1 MEMIDSLWNL
11 FYSFL
16 KVGSFSFGGAYS
28 LIPLIEKEVVANH
41 QWITNDEFL
50 KVLGMVEIFPGA
62 ISIKFATY
70 TGYKVAGVPGAI
82 VANVGNL
89 FTPALLIVLSSYF
102 IGYIEN
108 NAYLLKSFTAIK
120 YAIAGM
126 IIAIMFQYV
135 FKNGVGYK
143 EIIFLSVGIVM
154 YAVFKLHPIV
164 IIVTS
169 AILGMLIL

>member
-1 MEMIDSLWNL
+1 MEMLDSLWNL
-11 FYSFL
+11 FFSFL
-16 KVGSFSFGGAYS
+16 KVGSFSFGGAYY

-82 VANVGNL
+82 VANLGNM
-89 FTPALLIVLSSYF
+89 FTPAILIVLST
-102 IGYIEN
+102 YIFNYVEN
-108 NAYLLKSFTAIK
+108 NTYLVKSLTAIK
-120 YAIAGM
+120 YAVAGM
-126 IIAIMFQYV
+126 IVVIMFQYV
-135 FKNGVGYK
+135 FKSGVGYK
-143 EIIFLSVGIVM
+143 EIIFLSFGIIM

-164 IIVTS
+164 VIIIS
-169 AILGMLIL
+169 AILGLLIL

>member
-1 MEMIDSLWNL
+1 MEMLDSLWNL

-89 FTPALLIVLSSYF
+89 FTPSVLIIFSTYVV
-102 IGYIEN
+102 
-108 NAYLLKSFTAIK
+108 KSFTAIK
-120 YAIAGM
+120 YAVAGM
-126 IIAIMFQYV
+126 IVVIMFQYV
-135 FKNGVGYK
+135 FKSGVGYK
-143 EIIFLSVGIVM
+143 EIIFLSLGIIL

-164 IIVTS
+164 VIIIS
-169 AILGMLIL
+169 AILGILIL

>member
-1 MEMIDSLWNL
+1 MLDSLWNL
-11 FYSFL
+11 FFSFL

-50 KVLGMVEIFPGA
+50 KVLGMVEIIPGA

-70 TGYKVAGVPGAI
+70 TGYKVAGIPGAI
-82 VANVGNL
+82 VANIGNL
-89 FTPALLIVLSSYF
+89 FTPAILILLSTYF
-102 IGYIEN
+102 ITYIEN
-108 NAYLLKSFTAIK
+108 NVYVTKSFTAIK

-143 EIIFLSVGIVM
+143 EIVFLSMGIVM
-154 YAVFKLHPIV
+154 YAVFELHPIV
-164 IIVTS
+164 VIIIS
-169 AILGMLIL
+169 AILGILIL

>member
-28 LIPLIEKEVVANH
+28 LIPLIEKEVVSNH

-70 TGYKVAGVPGAI
+70 TGYKVAGIPGAI

-89 FTPALLIVLSSYF
+89 FTPVLLIIFSTYF
-102 IGYIEN
+102 INYIEN
-108 NAYLLKSFTAIK
+108 NTYLVKSFTAIK

-126 IIAIMFQYV
+126 IVAVMFQYV

-143 EIIFLSVGIVM
+143 EIIFLSMGIIL
-154 YAVFKLHPIV
+154 YAVFKLHPIAV
-164 IIVTS
+164 IAIS
-169 AILGMLIL
+169 AILGILIL